1 MQRKLSRSVRVKYF
15 DKKLVE
21 QSLWGY
27 LKEIA
32 VKHSEVERVFLF
44 GSFVRD
50 ESVPGSDIDLLVIL
64 RESEESF
71 LNRIPRFLPSRFPVG
86 VDVFPYTEKE
96 VERMKREGNFFIT
109 RALEEGVEVFRRKS
123 KAKRSKLNE
132 RERIIFDNRTQMN
145 ADNQDFKY
153 KV

>member
-1 MQRKLSRSVRVKYF
+1 MQRKLSRSVRVRYF

-21 QSLWGY
+21 ESLWSY

-32 VKHSEVERVFLF
+32 VKHSEVERVLLF

-96 VERMKREGNFFIT
+96 VERMKREGNFFIS
-109 RALEEGVEVFRRKS
+109 RALEEGVEVFRRKN
-123 KAKRSKLNE
+123 KAKRSKLN
-132 RERIIFDNRTQMN
+132 
-145 ADNQDFKY
+145 K
-153 KV
+153 

>member
-1 MQRKLSRSVRVKYF
+1 MQRKLSRSVKITYF

-21 QSLWGY
+21 ESLRGY

-32 VKHSEVERVFLF
+32 VKHPEVERVLLF

-96 VERMKREGNFFIT
+96 VERMKREGNFFIKS
-109 RALEEGVEVFRRKS
+109 ALEEGVEVFRR
-123 KAKRSKLNE
+123 
-132 RERIIFDNRTQMN
+132 Q
-145 ADNQDFKY
+145 
-153 KV
+153 